1 MLSQPTPEPGSLLKN
16 PLTYSSG
23 ALLIALLVVGVIMY
37 TRWENTRALER
48 QQSEKDAEKQREQD
62 RTAVDELGG
71 REFAILDFY
80 ATPRT
85 IQRGETAQLCYGVS
99 NATSV
104 KLEPQPHEVW
114 PSAAHCVDV
123 SPAKTTTYTL
133 TIRDAGGHEKSATLE
148 LPVH

>member
-16 PLTYSSG
+16 PLTYSSA
-23 ALLIALLVVGVIMY
+23 ALLIALLVVGFIMY

-48 QQSEKDAEKQREQD
+48 QQSEKVAEKQREQD

-80 ATPRT
+80 ATPRA

-123 SPAKTTTYTL
+123 SPTTTTTYTL

>member
-123 SPAKTTTYTL
+123 SPTKTTTYTL